1 MIVCLLDNGAGKV
14 KAGVCRNSVG
24 SSDLLQVKHSNCTS
38 RILKQMNLLVGDQ
51 VDSTLNGSLLQYNRP
66 FDRGYLVNWQ
76 SELEVWTRLFGAN
89 GLNISTAESSLC
101 LTEAPFSPE
110 AIQNDMNEIVFE
122 EYNFNR
128 YLRKP
133 ASWFSAFEFTKNP
146 PEDHF
151 NTSCCTVLDSGFSF
165 SHIMPYLD
173 GKCQKSAVSD
183 GIMSKPHGSERHQ
196 NS

>member
-1 MIVCLLDNGAGKV
+1 MQSGF
-14 KAGVCRNSVG
+14 
-24 SSDLLQVKHSNCTS
+24 
-38 RILKQMNLLVGDQ
+38 DQ
-51 VDSTLNGSLLQYNRP
+51 Y
-66 FDRGYLVNWQ
+66 
-76 SELEVWTRLFGAN
+76 
-89 GLNISTAESSLC
+89 ESSVSLQP
-101 LTEAPFSPE
+101 LYLE

-122 EYNFNR
+122 EYNFNA

-133 ASWFSAFEFTKNP
+133 ASWFSAFEFSENP

-183 GIMSKPHGSERHQ
+183 EII
-196 NS
+196 